1 MEIVKFIPDGA
12 VLETRRLV
20 CQIIFGNVIEEL
32 VENVIERNEVNVI
45 GRIFAIDVL
54 DVFKNR
60 IGDVLQLF
68 VVVPNS
74 VERCEE
80 IVRYGCFDFIYA
92 KTHIVAFFKAE
103 FRLAK
108 IVNRCECRFFT
119 GRVRHDYGTCVDHLV
134 GNICLEFDLAANP
147 VCTFFCNCFL
157 RKLVA

>member
-74 VERCEE
+74 VE
-80 IVRYGCFDFIYA
+80 
-92 KTHIVAFFKAE
+92 
-103 FRLAK
+103 
-108 IVNRCECRFFT
+108 
-119 GRVRHDYGTCVDHLV
+119 
-134 GNICLEFDLAANP
+134 
-147 VCTFFCNCFL
+147 
-157 RKLVA
+157 